1 MRSTPRSMMPSRIRR
16 RAIICVLTSA
26 ALVFTAC
33 GDDDAASGDTDA
45 PDAPAETAADTPAD
59 TPADTAASD
68 GTTAPADTGA
78 PDATAGEATGEP
90 IKVMTEAPV
99 DSQVAPYPN
108 IQGASEVYE
117 QWINDRGGIAGRPLE
132 VIFCDDRAD
141 AAEAANCAR
150 TAAEEGVVANVGS
163 FTIDASRAIPI
174 LEEAQIPWF
183 GACCPIVAQENTSAI
198 SFPMGC
204 VACFPPAAAIKM
216 VEDECQEIV
225 QVYGDLPVADVFAGL
240 FANGYTSTGNDPSGL
255 KVVKIPLEPG
265 DYSAQAAEIGEADCV
280 FGNISEINW
289 PSLITA
295 LSGLGASPRLYGPQG
310 NLNAVIAEQ
319 FPAETEGAFVFNVYP
334 SITADVW
341 AEYEQA
347 LVDYDADPELDWN
360 SLAGL
365 GTWAAFTAFKQ
376 IAEAV
381 EGDITNVSFLE
392 QANKT
397 DALDTGGMVGVMNFT
412 EEWDGGGGQFP
423 RIFNRT
429 IFVDEI
435 KGGVL
440 TPVDGVAY
448 DMTNPF
454 DGLPA
459 D

>member
-1 MRSTPRSMMPSRIRR
+1 M
-16 RAIICVLTSA
+16 
-26 ALVFTAC
+26 C
-33 GDDDAASGDTDA
+33 GDDDDAASGDSGAPSSDA
-45 PDAPAETAADTPAD
+45 PADDTAAPAETAAPD
-59 TPADTAASD
+59 DTAAPD

-78 PDATAGEATGEP
+78 PDATAPGATGEP

-183 GACCPIVAQENTSAI
+183 GACCPIVAQENTSKI

-265 DYSAQAAEIGEADCV
+265 DYSAQAADIGEADCV

-334 SITADVW
+334 SITAEVW
-341 AEYEQA
+341 NEYEQA
-347 LVDYDADPELDWN
+347 LV
-360 SLAGL
+360 GL
-365 GTWAAFTAFKQ
+365 RRQ
-376 IAEAV
+376 
-381 EGDITNVSFLE
+381 SRPRLE
-392 QANKT
+392 QPGRAG
-397 DALDTGGMVGVMNFT
+397 DV
-412 EEWDGGGGQFP
+412 
-423 RIFNRT
+423 
-429 IFVDEI
+429 
-435 KGGVL
+435 GGVHR
-440 TPVDGVAY
+440 VQ
-448 DMTNPF
+448 
-454 DGLPA
+454 A
-459 D
+459 DRRGRRG